1 MKSVGPSAVFLL
13 ALALALVPPHPSR
26 PSATWIAALPAG
38 PAMFPAAGPPDDI
51 FFGIGGQI
59 VTWEVGCGFA
69 VDGPGSEITVY

>member
-1 MKSVGPSAVFLL
+1 
-13 ALALALVPPHPSR
+13 
-26 PSATWIAALPAG
+26 
-38 PAMFPAAGPPDDI
+38 MFPAAGPPDDI